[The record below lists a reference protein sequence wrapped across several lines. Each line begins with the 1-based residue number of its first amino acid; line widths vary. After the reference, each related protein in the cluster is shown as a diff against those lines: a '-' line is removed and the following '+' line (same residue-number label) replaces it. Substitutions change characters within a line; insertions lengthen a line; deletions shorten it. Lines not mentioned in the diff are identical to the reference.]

1 MYLLLEYPLFSL
13 MSEAVNVEQVQEPIT
28 HASPEVRE
36 IIERVLQLEKDK
48 LYLRSP
54 RNINDDIVK
63 IVKEVIQ

>member
-1 MYLLLEYPLFSL
+1 
-13 MSEAVNVEQVQEPIT
+13 MSNDVDINQVQEPIT
-28 HASPEVRE
+28 TASPEINE
-36 IIERVLQLEKDK
+36 IIERVLHLEKSK